1 MAENTEAQASGPM
14 TVNQAANSILG
25 LMDATDGPDEG
36 NQEAQPDQE
45 EVVASE
51 PEEEQEASEQEQ
63 QPEPQRFRVKAAGE
77 EREVTFEELVDGF
90 QKGVDYTKK
99 SQTLAEQ
106 RKAVESERLAIEQAK
121 QARDAYA
128 QRLNLIEQFLSNQ
141 NQGENLEALKESDP
155 IGYAV
160 KFAEK
165 TEREQ
170 QLARVKAERERLL
183 HQQLREQQATL
194 AQRVES
200 ERQRVT
206 EIIPE
211 YGHPEKG
218 SVIKKQ
224 MRDYAQSLGFTDNEL
239 AQAYDSR
246 MIQALWEASQYRKL
260 QQQKPEV
267 SKKVQEAPRML
278 KPGVAAT
285 QKAAGDEQTKK
296 AHAQLRKS
304 GKVADA
310 AALFERLL

>member
-1 MAENTEAQASGPM
+1 MAENTEPQGSGSM
-14 TVNQAANSILG
+14 TVNQAAQSFLG
-25 LMDATDGPDEG
+25 LMDAPQESE
-36 NQEAQPDQE
+36 QEAPEEQLAQE
-45 EVVASE
+45 SEAE
-51 PEEEQEASEQEQ
+51 PEEAPQEQEET
-63 QPEPQRFRVKAAGE
+63 PEPQRFRVKAAGE
-77 EREVTFEELVDGF
+77 EREVTFEELVDGY
-90 QKGVDYTKK
+90 QKGLDYTKK
-99 SQTLAEQ
+99 SQSLAEQ
-106 RKAVESERLAIEQAK
+106 RKAVESERLAVEQAK

-128 QRLNLIEQFLSNQ
+128 KRLNLIEQFLNQQ

-170 QLARVKAERERLL
+170 QLARVRGERERLL
-183 HQQLREQQATL
+183 QQQYREHQSQL

-200 ERQRVT
+200 ERQRVS
-206 EIIPE
+206 EMIPD
-211 YGHPEKG
+211 YAHPEKG
-218 SVIKKQ
+218 NVIKKQ
-224 MRDYAQSLGFTDNEL
+224 MRDYAQSLGFSDNEL
-239 AQAYDSR
+239 SQAYDSR

-260 QQQKPEV
+260 QSQKPELT
-267 SKKVQEAPRML
+267 KKMQDAPRML

-304 GKVADA
+304 GKVSDA

>member
-1 MAENTEAQASGPM
+1 MAENTEPQGSGSM
-14 TVNQAANSILG
+14 TVNQAAQSFLG
-25 LMDATDGPDEG
+25 LMNAPQESE
-36 NQEAQPDQE
+36 QEAPEEQMSQE
-45 EVVASE
+45 EEAE
-51 PEEEQEASEQEQ
+51 PEEAPQEEEA
-63 QPEPQRFRVKAAGE
+63 PEPQRFRVKAAGE
-77 EREVTFEELVDGF
+77 EREVTFDELVDGY
-90 QKGVDYTKK
+90 QKGLDYTKK

-106 RKAVESERLAIEQAK
+106 RKAVESERLAVEQAK

-128 QRLNLIEQFLSNQ
+128 QRLNLIEQFLTQQ

-183 HQQLREQQATL
+183 QQQYREQQAQL

-206 EIIPE
+206 EIIPD
-211 YGHPEKG
+211 YAHPEKG
-218 SVIKKQ
+218 NVIKKQ
-224 MRDYAQSLGFTDNEL
+224 MRDYATSLGFSENEL
-239 AQAYDSR
+239 SQAYDSR

-260 QQQKPEV
+260 QAQKPDV
-267 SKKVQEAPRML
+267 TKKVQEAPRML

-304 GKVADA
+304 GKVSDA

>member
-1 MAENTEAQASGPM
+1 MAENTEPQGSGSM
-14 TVNQAANSILG
+14 TVNQAAQSFLG
-25 LMDATDGPDEG
+25 LMDAPQESE
-36 NQEAQPDQE
+36 QEAPEEQMSQE
-45 EVVASE
+45 EEAE
-51 PEEEQEASEQEQ
+51 PEEAPQEEES
-63 QPEPQRFRVKAAGE
+63 PEPQRFRVKAAGE
-77 EREVTFEELVDGF
+77 EREVTFDELVDGY
-90 QKGVDYTKK
+90 QKGLDYTKK

-106 RKAVESERLAIEQAK
+106 RKAVESERLAVEQAK

-128 QRLNLIEQFLSNQ
+128 QRLNLIEQFLTQQ

-183 HQQLREQQATL
+183 QQQYREQQAQL

-206 EIIPE
+206 EIIPD
-211 YGHPEKG
+211 YAHPEKG
-218 SVIKKQ
+218 NVIKKQ
-224 MRDYAQSLGFTDNEL
+224 MRDYATSLGFSENEL
-239 AQAYDSR
+239 SQAYDSR

-260 QQQKPEV
+260 QAQKPDV
-267 SKKVQEAPRML
+267 TKKVQEAPRML

-304 GKVADA
+304 GKVSDA

>member
-1 MAENTEAQASGPM
+1 MAENTEPQGSGSM
-14 TVNQAANSILG
+14 TVNQSAQSFLG
-25 LMDATDGPDEG
+25 LMDAPQESE
-36 NQEAQPDQE
+36 QEAPEEQMSQE
-45 EVVASE
+45 EEAE
-51 PEEEQEASEQEQ
+51 PEEAPQEEEA
-63 QPEPQRFRVKAAGE
+63 PEPQRFRVKAAGE
-77 EREVTFEELVDGF
+77 EREVTFDELVDGY
-90 QKGVDYTKK
+90 QKGLDYTKK

-106 RKAVESERLAIEQAK
+106 RKAVESERLAVEQAK

-128 QRLNLIEQFLSNQ
+128 QRLNLIEQFLTQQ

-183 HQQLREQQATL
+183 QQQYREQQAQL

-206 EIIPE
+206 EIIPD

-218 SVIKKQ
+218 NVIKKQ
-224 MRDYAQSLGFTDNEL
+224 MRDYATSLGFSENEL
-239 AQAYDSR
+239 SQAYDSR

-260 QQQKPEV
+260 QAQKPDV
-267 SKKVQEAPRML
+267 TKKVQEAPRML

-304 GKVADA
+304 GKVSDA

>member
-1 MAENTEAQASGPM
+1 MAENTEPQGSGSM
-14 TVNQAANSILG
+14 TVNQAAQSFLG
-25 LMDATDGPDEG
+25 LMDAPQESE
-36 NQEAQPDQE
+36 QEAPEEQLAQE
-45 EVVASE
+45 SEAE
-51 PEEEQEASEQEQ
+51 PEEAPQEQEET
-63 QPEPQRFRVKAAGE
+63 PEPQRFRVKAAGE
-77 EREVTFEELVDGF
+77 EREVTFEELVDGY
-90 QKGVDYTKK
+90 QKGLDYTKK
-99 SQTLAEQ
+99 SQSLAEQ
-106 RKAVESERLAIEQAK
+106 RKAVESERLAVEQAK

-128 QRLNLIEQFLSNQ
+128 KRLNLIEQFLNQQ

-170 QLARVKAERERLL
+170 QLARVRGERDRLL
-183 HQQLREQQATL
+183 QQQYREHQSQL

-200 ERQRVT
+200 ERQRVS
-206 EIIPE
+206 EMIPD
-211 YGHPEKG
+211 YAHPEKG
-218 SVIKKQ
+218 NVIKKQ
-224 MRDYAQSLGFTDNEL
+224 MRDYAQSLGFSDNEL
-239 AQAYDSR
+239 SQAYDSR

-260 QQQKPEV
+260 QSQKPELT
-267 SKKVQEAPRML
+267 KKMQDAPRML

-304 GKVADA
+304 GKVSDA

>member
-1 MAENTEAQASGPM
+1 MAENTEPQGSGSM
-14 TVNQAANSILG
+14 TVNQAAQSFLG
-25 LMDATDGPDEG
+25 LMDAPQESE
-36 NQEAQPDQE
+36 QEAPEEQMSQE
-45 EVVASE
+45 EEAE
-51 PEEEQEASEQEQ
+51 PEEAPQEEEA
-63 QPEPQRFRVKAAGE
+63 PEPQRFRVKAAGE
-77 EREVTFEELVDGF
+77 EREVTFDELVDGY
-90 QKGVDYTKK
+90 QKGLDYTKK

-106 RKAVESERLAIEQAK
+106 RKAVESERLAVEQAK

-128 QRLNLIEQFLSNQ
+128 QRLNLIEQFLTQQ

-183 HQQLREQQATL
+183 QQQYREQQAQL

-206 EIIPE
+206 EIIPD
-211 YGHPEKG
+211 YAHPEKG
-218 SVIKKQ
+218 NVIKKQ
-224 MRDYAQSLGFTDNEL
+224 MRDYAVSLGFSENEL
-239 AQAYDSR
+239 SQAYDSR

-260 QQQKPEV
+260 QAQKPDV
-267 SKKVQEAPRML
+267 TKKVQEAPRML

-304 GKVADA
+304 GKVSDA

>member
-1 MAENTEAQASGPM
+1 MAENTEPQGSGSM
-14 TVNQAANSILG
+14 TVNQAAQSFLG
-25 LMDATDGPDEG
+25 LMDAPQESE
-36 NQEAQPDQE
+36 QEAPEEQMSQE
-45 EVVASE
+45 EEAE
-51 PEEEQEASEQEQ
+51 PEEAPQEEEA
-63 QPEPQRFRVKAAGE
+63 PEPQRFRVKAAGE
-77 EREVTFEELVDGF
+77 EREVTFDELVDGY
-90 QKGVDYTKK
+90 QKGLDYTKK

-106 RKAVESERLAIEQAK
+106 RKAVESERLAVEQAK

-128 QRLNLIEQFLSNQ
+128 QRLNLIEQFLTQQ

-183 HQQLREQQATL
+183 QQQYREQQAQL

-206 EIIPE
+206 EIIPD

-218 SVIKKQ
+218 NVIKKQ
-224 MRDYAQSLGFTDNEL
+224 MRDYATSLGFSENEL
-239 AQAYDSR
+239 SQAYDSR

-260 QQQKPEV
+260 QAQKPDV
-267 SKKVQEAPRML
+267 TKKVQEAPRML

-304 GKVADA
+304 GKVSDA

>member
-1 MAENTEAQASGPM
+1 MAENTEPQGSGSM
-14 TVNQAANSILG
+14 TVNQAAQSFLG
-25 LMDATDGPDEG
+25 LMDAPQESEQDAPDE
-36 NQEAQPDQE
+36 QMSQE
-45 EVVASE
+45 EEAE
-51 PEEEQEASEQEQ
+51 PEEAPQEEEA
-63 QPEPQRFRVKAAGE
+63 PEPQRFRVKAAGE
-77 EREVTFEELVDGF
+77 EREVTFDELVDGY
-90 QKGVDYTKK
+90 QKGLDYTKK

-106 RKAVESERLAIEQAK
+106 RKAVESERLAVEQAK

-128 QRLNLIEQFLSNQ
+128 QRLNLIEQFLTQQ

-183 HQQLREQQATL
+183 QQQYREQQAQL

-206 EIIPE
+206 EIIPD
-211 YGHPEKG
+211 YAHPEKG
-218 SVIKKQ
+218 NVIKKQ
-224 MRDYAQSLGFTDNEL
+224 MRDYATSLGFSENEL
-239 AQAYDSR
+239 SQAYDSR

-260 QQQKPEV
+260 QAQKPDV
-267 SKKVQEAPRML
+267 TKKVQEAPRML

-304 GKVADA
+304 GKVSDA

>member
-25 LMDATDGPDEG
+25 LMDAADGSEQD
-36 NQEAQPDQE
+36 NQEAQPEQNE
-45 EVVASE
+45 EVASA
-51 PEEEQEASEQEQ
+51 PEEELEVGEQEETPQ
-63 QPEPQRFRVKAAGE
+63 PQRFKVKAAGE

-128 QRLNLIEQFLSNQ
+128 QRLSLIEQFLNNQ

-170 QLARVKAERERLL
+170 QLARLRSERERLL
-183 HQQLREQQATL
+183 HQQLREQQDHL
-194 AQRVES
+194 AHRVEL
-200 ERQRVT
+200 ERQKVA
-206 EIIPE
+206 EILPD

-218 SVIKKQ
+218 SVVKKQ
-224 MRDYAQSLGFTDNEL
+224 MRDYATSLGFSDQEL

-304 GKVADA
+304 GKVSDA

>member
-1 MAENTEAQASGPM
+1 MAENTEPQGSGSM
-14 TVNQAANSILG
+14 TVNQAAQSFLG
-25 LMDATDGPDEG
+25 LMDAPQESE
-36 NQEAQPDQE
+36 QEAPEEQMSQE
-45 EVVASE
+45 EEAE
-51 PEEEQEASEQEQ
+51 PEEAPQEEEA
-63 QPEPQRFRVKAAGE
+63 PEPQRFRVKAAGE
-77 EREVTFEELVDGF
+77 EREVTFDELVDGY
-90 QKGVDYTKK
+90 QKGLDYTKK

-106 RKAVESERLAIEQAK
+106 RKAVESERLAVEQAK

-128 QRLNLIEQFLSNQ
+128 QRLNLIEQFLTQQ

-183 HQQLREQQATL
+183 QQQYREQQAQL

-206 EIIPE
+206 EIIPD
-211 YGHPEKG
+211 YAHPEKG
-218 SVIKKQ
+218 NVIKKQ
-224 MRDYAQSLGFTDNEL
+224 MRDYATSLGFSENEL
-239 AQAYDSR
+239 SQAYDSR
-246 MIQALWEASQYRKL
+246 IIQALWEASQYRKL
-260 QQQKPEV
+260 QAQKPDV
-267 SKKVQEAPRML
+267 TKKVQEAPRML

-304 GKVADA
+304 GKVSDA